1 MRDAWRTTL
10 GRPPEERI
18 ATWNAWLRGH
28 ADNRHAAAVRAEV
41 ASLQRQLDALARA
54 AATQPEDRAVLRA
67 RALAALDPAAR
78 GGLLAAAPATHAR
91 ADEPLALALLV
102 IDPGRASRAWLYARS
117 VGQDGFRR
125 LPLRGDGDGY
135 LRGEVPADLVVPPG
149 VEWFVEASSADGA
162 PDEAYGSRAAPVR
175 VQVDDARDPA
185 TAQPGRSR
193 VSLALD
199 YVDFDGGL
207 GAGWDQYRQ
216 AELDFTYRFE
226 RPIYSMRLGLGTLD
240 GVGGPKDVIDEDA
253 TGTCTDRDGNHRCRR
268 LAFTYVYAEAE
279 LRLRPNVA
287 VMLRPQY
294 GRLTFDDRGDGQP
307 DDCLQ
312 GELAAGCDVTHGG
325 GVRARLRLGPETG
338 TNLLLGAAFTS
349 QVGTLLEAAYSW
361 APHPQVPVL
370 LAVQVT
376 DLPIPEDFGVRIL
389 GDVGWRK
396 LAWVYPSLRL
406 SYQARDVDH
415 AGFSGGLGLNFD
427 W

>member
-1 MRDAWRTTL
+1 MS
-10 GRPPEERI
+10 ERI
-18 ATWNAWLRGH
+18 ACFVMSGGIGSRLWPLSREDNPKQFHDLSGDGSMLLKTVRRLKARPAGNAPVNLIASEKHAERIRADLAGVGLDGGSVIFEPVGRNTAPAVAVAALHALRE
-28 ADNRHAAAVRAEV
+28 D
-41 ASLQRQLDALARA
+41 SDALVLVVPSDHDIATDDEFWRTVEDGVGAARDGRLVVFGVRP
-54 AATQPEDRAVLRA
+54 TQPETGYGYIEVAGEASGKAIPVA
-67 RALAALDPAAR
+67 R
-78 GGLLAAAPATHAR
+78 
-91 ADEPLALALLV
+91 
-102 IDPGRASRAWLYARS
+102 
-117 VGQDGFRR
+117 
-125 LPLRGDGDGY
+125 
-135 LRGEVPADLVVPPG
+135 
-149 VEWFVEASSADGA
+149 FVEK
-162 PDEAYGSRAAPVR
+162 PDL
-175 VQVDDARDPA
+175 A
-185 TAQPGRSR
+185 TA
-193 VSLALD
+193 
-199 YVDFDGGL
+199 
-207 GAGWDQYRQ
+207 AGKEICLPEQK
-216 AELDFTYRFE
+216 E
-226 RPIYSMRLGLGTLD
+226 
-240 GVGGPKDVIDEDA
+240 DVIDEDA